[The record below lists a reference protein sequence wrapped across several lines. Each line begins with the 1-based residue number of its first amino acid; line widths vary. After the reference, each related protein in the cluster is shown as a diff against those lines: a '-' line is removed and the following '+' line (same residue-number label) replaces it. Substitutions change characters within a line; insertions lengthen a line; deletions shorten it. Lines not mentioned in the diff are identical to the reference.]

1 MRTDPGRPRLWMGVA
16 FDTLVSVTRPDGSEL
31 DLAPSLDIQNH
42 SPTGWGW
49 GYAGS
54 GPAQLALALLLDASG
69 DPDIALE
76 HYQDFKYAF
85 VARWPWPGG
94 WTLSP
99 AEAAAWIEER
109 LAL

>member
-1 MRTDPGRPRLWMGVA
+1 MGVA

-54 GPAQLALALLLDASG
+54 GPVQLALALLLDASG
-69 DPDIALE
+69 DPDVALE
-76 HYQDFKYAF
+76 HYQDFQ
-85 VARWPWPGG
+85 VRLRRP
-94 WTLSP
+94 
-99 AEAAAWIEER
+99 
-109 LAL
+109 LALAGRLDPLPGRGRGLD